1 VSHLCASAG
10 YWLAAQCDRVV
21 CTPGGDVGSI
31 GVITAHEDV
40 SAAQEK
46 LGVKTTLIAAGK
58 HKAEGNPF
66 QPLTPEARANLQ
78 RRVDQCYSRFIA
90 AVAAGRGVSDA
101 TVRDGYG
108 QGRLLGAEDALAAG
122 MVDSIGTLDD
132 VIGEL
137 ATHAGAAASAIRST
151 QATRQEPRIA
161 ATRQEPLDDWHR
173 RVALDL
179 RLLDL

>member
-1 VSHLCASAG
+1 
-10 YWLAAQCDRVV
+10 
-21 CTPGGDVGSI
+21 
-31 GVITAHEDV
+31 
-40 SAAQEK
+40 
-46 LGVKTTLIAAGK
+46 
-58 HKAEGNPF
+58 
-66 QPLTPEARANLQ
+66 
-78 RRVDQCYSRFIA
+78 
-90 AVAAGRGVSDA
+90 VSDA